1 MNLAGSA
8 GGNVANKY
16 KDKGLR
22 AIAVDKDNS
31 QITETVKKWKAA
43 GANYPLYT
51 VDYCSFA
58 SFYEKLDS
66 YPSSY
71 FIKDFVLLEEVKGN
85 IADDGKEAEE
95 KIKKLFG
102 F

>member
-8 GGNVANKY
+8 SGNVANKY

-51 VDYCSFA
+51 VNYCSFA
-58 SFYEKLDS
+58 PFYEKLDS

-71 FIKDFVLLEEVKGN
+71 FIKDFVLLKEVKGN
-85 IADDGKEAEE
+85 LEE
-95 KIKKLFG
+95 GEEEIKKAFG